1 MLKTVTKEIQSFIPS
16 KEKNDKQ
23 PTTIFYIPLSK
34 GKYDSYMDKLTE
46 VKKNK
51 VISKFDQ
58 ASRILFELC
67 LAPNPAKGNAYILNA
82 MIDGKPIDMITD
94 KAQAIDYLL
103 GLEDIESAN
112 EIVDRLRGSF
122 SLTEDEEKNSDGQ

>member
-1 MLKTVTKEIQSFIPS
+1 MLKTVTKEVQSFIPS

-23 PTTIFYIPLSK
+23 PTTVFYIPLNK
-34 GKYDSYMDKLTE
+34 GKYDAYMDKLTE

-51 VISKFDQ
+51 VISKYDQ
-58 ASRILFELC
+58 SSRILFESC
-67 LAPNPAKGNAYILNA
+67 LTANKDGIFILNA
-82 MIDGKPIDMITD
+82 MIDGVSTPSIKD
-94 KAQAIDYLL
+94 KTIAIDYLL

-122 SLTEDEEKNSDGQ
+122 SLTEEEEKNSAGQ